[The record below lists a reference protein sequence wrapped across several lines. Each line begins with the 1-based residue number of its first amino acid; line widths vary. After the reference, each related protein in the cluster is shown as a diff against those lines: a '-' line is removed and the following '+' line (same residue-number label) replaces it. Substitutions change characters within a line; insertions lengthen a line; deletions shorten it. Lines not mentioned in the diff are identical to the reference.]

1 MDASFFIA
9 GRLRF
14 RRRIVM
20 VSIAVSYLVMIVAVA
35 VSSGFRSEIRTG
47 LSSVTGDVRLT
58 PPDLNVFDEN
68 RPIEGH
74 PAYLPY
80 VEAVDG
86 VDEVI
91 PVIYRAGIV
100 KNDDSIHGVI
110 FKGIPKEMLTDVHDT
125 LALGV
130 SIPRR
135 LAEISG
141 LEVGDRMLS
150 YFVGKTVKARQFNVA
165 AIHDAIVELDQ
176 NLVVHASLSDM
187 QRLNAWSEDEVSC
200 FEILLEPGYDDEA
213 DIAYACAEIGTTVN
227 AYSDDDEETVIA
239 TSSIDSYPQLFDW
252 LNLIDFNVFLVLLLM
267 TVVAGFNMI
276 SGLLIML
283 FENISTIGL
292 LKSLGMTDKAISK
305 VFLSSSSVLVLK
317 GMAWGNGLAFL
328 FCLIQGATHILKLNP
343 ENYFV
348 SFVPV
353 SPDLGMILFADAASF
368 IGIMLLL
375 LIPCMFISKVDPAET
390 VRMK

>member
-1 MDASFFIA
+1 
-9 GRLRF
+9 
-14 RRRIVM
+14 M

-200 FEILLEPGYDDEA
+200 LEILLEPGYDDEA

-353 SPDLGMILFADAASF
+353 SPDLGMILLADAASF

>member
-1 MDASFFIA
+1 
-9 GRLRF
+9 
-14 RRRIVM
+14 M

-80 VEAVDG
+80 VETVDG

-213 DIAYACAEIGTTVN
+213 DITYACAEIGTTVN

-239 TSSIDSYPQLFDW
+239 TSSIDSYPHLFDW

-353 SPDLGMILFADAASF
+353 SLDLGMILLADAASF

>member
-1 MDASFFIA
+1 
-9 GRLRF
+9 
-14 RRRIVM
+14 M

-80 VEAVDG
+80 VETVDG

-353 SPDLGMILFADAASF
+353 SPDLGMILLADAASF